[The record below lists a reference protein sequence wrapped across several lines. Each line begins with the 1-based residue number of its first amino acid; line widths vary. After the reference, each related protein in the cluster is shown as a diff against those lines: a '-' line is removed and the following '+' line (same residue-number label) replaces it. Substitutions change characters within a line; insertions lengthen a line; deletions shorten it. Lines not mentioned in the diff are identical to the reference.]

1 VQEVIRVRMLP
12 IDDKALHQLRAMKR
26 GAATSHCKFN
36 DKLTTMLRA
45 REYCSADFQDLYEI
59 ARAIAEGWL
68 QVADQFD
75 MVKHGRELREAQAKG
90 NA

>member
-1 VQEVIRVRMLP
+1 MRMLP
-12 IDDKALHQLRAMKR
+12 IDDKALHQLRAMKK

-36 DKLTTMLRA
+36 DKLVTMLRA
-45 REYCSADFQDLYEI
+45 REYCSADFEDLCEI

-68 QVADQFD
+68 QIADQFD
-75 MVKHGRELREAQAKG
+75 IVKHGRELQKVEAKG